1 MKEKKAVLILVLLFV
16 LLLGAAGILYS
27 RLSEKAAPRA
37 PQENLQ
43 RFPHKTYG
51 SSLYGNLLKH
61 NNKVSV

>member
-37 PQENLQ
+37 P
-43 RFPHKTYG
+43 
-51 SSLYGNLLKH
+51 
-61 NNKVSV
+61 